1 MSTTPN
7 LSSIATACRSPFLCA
22 LLLCAPHAARSQQAH
37 AALNLPDA
45 PGYAEAY
52 ATNPAQE
59 QSGSATLGGTI
70 QDANG
75 AVVPQAQ
82 ATLTSDSQTSA
93 RTTQS
98 DNSGHFV
105 FQALPAGTYKLTIV
119 SAGLETY
126 VSPAISLAAGQQD
139 DLPPITLA
147 VATLKSDVQV
157 TTSEEQVAEVQ
168 IHAEEK
174 QRVLGIAPDFYSS
187 YIWDAAPLD
196 AHQKFV
202 LASKSAF
209 DPIAFLSIGA
219 VAGIE
224 QARNIYP
231 GYHQGAEGYA
241 KRYGASFADEA
252 IGRFFASA
260 IYPSIF
266 RQDPRYFYKGY
277 GTKTQRA
284 EYAISRA
291 FVTRGNN
298 GKTQPNYSLFLG
310 RLTAGAIANLYH
322 DPSDRGAALTFE
334 NAFLNIGGHAFDN
347 LAREFLFKRFTPK
360 VPAFENGEASKTTPT
375 KP

>member
-1 MSTTPN
+1 MFTVPN
-7 LSSIATACRSPFLCA
+7 PFPPRIACQQALFCA
-22 LLLCAPHAARSQQAH
+22 WLLCAACPAHAQQAH
-37 AALNLPDA
+37 AALLLPDA
-45 PGYAEAY
+45 PGYAEAS
-52 ATNPAQE
+52 AANSPQE
-59 QSGSATLGGTI
+59 QPGSATLSGTVR
-70 QDANG
+70 DPNG
-75 AVVPQAQ
+75 ALVAQAQ
-82 ATLTSDSQTSA
+82 VTLTSAAHASA
-93 RTTQS
+93 RTTQC
-98 DNSGHFV
+98 DNAGHFV
-105 FQALPAGTYKLTIV
+105 FQALPEGTYKLNIV
-119 SAGLETY
+119 SPGLETY
-126 VSPAISLAAGQQD
+126 VSPPFTLAAGQQD

-147 VATLKSDVQV
+147 VATLKADVQV
-157 TTSEEQVAEVQ
+157 TATEEQVAEVQ

-196 AHQKFV
+196 AQQKFV

-241 KRYGASFADEA
+241 RRYGASFADEA

-260 IYPSIF
+260 IYPSLL
-266 RQDPRYFYKGY
+266 RQDPRYFYKGS
-277 GTKTQRA
+277 GTTTERA
-284 EYAISRA
+284 GYAISRA
-291 FVTRGNN
+291 FITRGNN
-298 GKTQPNYSLFLG
+298 GKSQPNYSLLLG

-334 NAFLNIGGHAFDN
+334 NAFLNIAGHAFDN

-360 VPAFENGEASKTTPT
+360 VPAFEKGEASTTRP
-375 KP
+375 

>member
-1 MSTTPN
+1 MFAPHHLTR
-7 LSSIATACRSPFLCA
+7 LRAAGVRSLLCVFLCSVVPLA
-22 LLLCAPHAARSQQAH
+22 CSQQTQ
-37 AALNLPDA
+37 AALWLPDA
-45 PGYAEAY
+45 PSYARA
-52 ATNPAQE
+52 AAPAQD
-59 QSGSATLGGTI
+59 QSGTATLSGTV

-75 AVVPQAQ
+75 ALIPRAQ
-82 ATLTSDSQTSA
+82 VTLSTGSQTVV

-98 DNSGHFV
+98 DNAGHF
-105 FQALPAGTYKLTIV
+105 ALQGIPAGIYKLTIV
-119 SAGLETY
+119 SPGLETY
-126 VSPAISLAAGQQD
+126 VSAEFALKPGEQQE
-139 DLPPITLA
+139 LPPITLA
-147 VATLKSDVQV
+147 VATLNSNVQV
-157 TTSEEQVAEVQ
+157 TATEEQVAEVQ

-174 QRVLGIAPDFYSS
+174 QRILGIAPDFYSS

-209 DPIAFLSIGA
+209 DPVAFLSIAA

-224 QARNIYP
+224 QWRNIYP

-241 KRYGASFADEA
+241 KRYGASFGDEA

-260 IYPSIF
+260 IYPSLF
-266 RQDPRYFYKGY
+266 RQDPRYFYKGS

-298 GKTQPNYSLFLG
+298 GKSQPNYSLFLG

-360 VPAFENGEASKTTPT
+360 VPAFENGEASKG